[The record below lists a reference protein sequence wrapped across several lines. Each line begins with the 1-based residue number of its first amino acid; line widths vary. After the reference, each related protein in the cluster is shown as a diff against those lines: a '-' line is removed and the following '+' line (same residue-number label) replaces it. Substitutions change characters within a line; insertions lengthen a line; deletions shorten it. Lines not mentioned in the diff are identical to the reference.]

1 MLLKPSLTCAVLSL
15 EACGIPDPYVQFH
28 PYLNIRSGDPSPVIE
43 TPSSSAWG
51 TGSLPGQETKTHT
64 PQGAAEKKFFFFFFL
79 LKKTCLGTFQL
90 HSC

>member
-28 PYLNIRSGDPSPVIE
+28 PYLNVRSGDPSPVIE

-51 TGSLPGQETKTHT
+51 TGSLPGQETETHM
-64 PQGAAEKKFFFFFFL
+64 PQGAAEKIFVFK